1 MTWLY
6 ALPAKIKGYALA
18 AAGALLFLFF
28 AYLRARQDGKNAAML
43 EQARKRADAARQK
56 KESDDEVDRMGA
68 NRRRDE
74 LGRWM
79 RDKR

>member
-1 MTWLY
+1 ML
-6 ALPAKIKGYALA
+6 AGVLARIKGYALA
-18 AAGALLFLFF
+18 AAGALLFLAF
-28 AYLRARQDGKNAAML
+28 AYLRARQDGKNAAAL
-43 EQARKRADAARQK
+43 EHARARADAARKK

-68 NRRRDE
+68 DLRRDE

>member
-1 MTWLY
+1 VTWLY
-6 ALPAKIKGYALA
+6 ALLAKIKGYALA
-18 AAGALLFLFF
+18 AAGALLFLAF
-28 AYLRARQDGKNAAML
+28 AYLRARQDGKNAAMI

-68 NRRRDE
+68 DRRRGE

>member
-18 AAGALLFLFF
+18 IAGAVVFLVF
-28 AYLRARQDGKNAAML
+28 AYLRARQDGKNAAL
-43 EQARKRADAARQK
+43 AEQRRKQLDAMKQR
-56 KESDDEVDRMGA
+56 KESDDEIDRMGA
-68 NRRRDE
+68 DRRGDE

-79 RDKR
+79 RDR

>member
-18 AAGALLFLFF
+18 AAGALLFLSF

-43 EQARKRADAARQK
+43 EQARKRADAARQR

-68 NRRRDE
+68 DRRHDE